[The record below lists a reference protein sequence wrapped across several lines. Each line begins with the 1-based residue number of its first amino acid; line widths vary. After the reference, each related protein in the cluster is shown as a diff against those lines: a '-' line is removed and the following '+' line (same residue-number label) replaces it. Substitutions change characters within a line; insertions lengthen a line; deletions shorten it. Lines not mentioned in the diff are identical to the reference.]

1 MKKLL
6 LIILSTAFVVYHS
19 YSQSNDS
26 LGKKSIR
33 NSISNGYHFSV
44 GWAIQATRYSTYDR
58 NFERPFLDGLLTPGN
73 ELQISFHITENLAV
87 TSGTNY
93 QVIAIHSK
101 RYERGENL
109 AIPRNNS
116 YIKQISI
123 PLLLSFQI
131 FNNNKK
137 FSQHLVVGNYFGK
150 IINDHFIN
158 EIYTNGSGSF
168 ESGSHTNYLTNK
180 NFYQVYTGYKM
191 ICKITPEFQLFFEP
205 FGSFHLKNDEIIENV
220 YNRFLFG
227 FKTGLKYNLKRN
239 EK

>member
-19 YSQSNDS
+19 YSQSNDRI
-26 LGKKSIR
+26 GKNSKG
-33 NSISNGYHFSV
+33 NSISNSYHFSV
-44 GWAIQATRYSTYDR
+44 GWAIQATRYSTSDR
-58 NFERPFLDGLLTPGN
+58 DFERPFLDGLLTPGN
-73 ELQISFHITENLAV
+73 ELQISFFITENLAV
-87 TSGTNY
+87 TSGANY

-109 AIPRNNS
+109 AKPRNNA

-131 FNNNKK
+131 FNNSKN

-150 IINDHFIN
+150 ILNDHFIN

-168 ESGSHTNYLTNK
+168 ENGSYTNYLTKK
-180 NFYQVYTGYKM
+180 NFYQIYAGYKLN
-191 ICKITPEFQLFFEP
+191 CKITPEFQLFFEP
-205 FGSFHLKNDEIIENV
+205 FGSFYLKNDEIIENV
-220 YNRFLFG
+220 YHRFLFG
-227 FKTGLKYNLKRN
+227 FKTGLKYNLKKN